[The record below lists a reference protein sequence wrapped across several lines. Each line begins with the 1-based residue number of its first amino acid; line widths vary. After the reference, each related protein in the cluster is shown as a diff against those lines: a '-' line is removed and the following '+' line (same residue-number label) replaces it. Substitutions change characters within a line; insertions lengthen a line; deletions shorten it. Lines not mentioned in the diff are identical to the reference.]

1 MPLDVAKRIDTE
13 APASREQIGDLR
25 FRKLLR
31 AADWQA
37 LPLPVRQRF
46 SKRVGP
52 GDSVVYVGEITEM
65 RMSRAGWWLA
75 QIARFAGAPLPVSV
89 ETGVPAVVTVT
100 EDAAAGGQVWTR
112 LYASRHGFP
121 QVINSAKRF
130 QGATGLEEHVGAGI
144 GMSLRVGVR
153 DGAIVFESD
162 AYFASFAGLRLTLP
176 RWLTP
181 GDLEVMHAELGQGR
195 FAFSLRIVH
204 PLLGE
209 LLYQRGVFADAPA

>member
-1 MPLDVAKRIDTE
+1 
-13 APASREQIGDLR
+13 
-25 FRKLLR
+25 
-31 AADWQA
+31 
-37 LPLPVRQRF
+37 
-46 SKRVGP
+46 
-52 GDSVVYVGEITEM
+52 M

-75 QIARFAGAPLPVSV
+75 QLARLAGAPLPVSV

-112 LYASRHGFP
+112 LYASRYGFP

-153 DGAIVFESD
+153 DGVLVFDSVC
-162 AYFASFAGLRLTLP
+162 YFATIAGLRLVLP

-181 GDLEVMHAELGQGR
+181 GDLEVTHTELGRGR

-204 PLLGE
+204 PFAGE
-209 LLYQRGVFADAPA
+209 LIYQRGVFADAPA